1 MSRRIRRVESDSSLE
16 LLLDTI
22 CNTFGG
28 ILFLALLVTILMSQ
42 RTEKL
47 ITNIVEDALQAEM
60 ERLTTE
66 LSSLQEEL
74 SQARKSAETLKKIGA
89 MVSDPEIKR
98 LLNRKEELEQSINRL
113 EKSVTVEIADVSREQ
128 TEVNQATNEIA
139 VAENML
145 NATKLELDKL
155 QAKLEK
161 AIDENSRT
169 AGFPIAQR
177 TRKQQV
183 TVCIKGGRAC
193 FLEKS
198 VHGLLVDDTTQ
209 MDESNS
215 FLNGAKIVPLF
226 ENGISVNKR
235 DSLEAIKNKINEYDE
250 QDNFFR
256 LFIWN
261 DSFDSY
267 QILTDLISERKFGY
281 EVNPMLEGEFLT
293 RGPANARVQ

>member
-47 ITNIVEDALQAEM
+47 ITNPVENALQAEM

-66 LSSLQEEL
+66 LTSLQEEL
-74 SQARKSAETLKKIGA
+74 SQARKSAETLKQIGV
-89 MVSDPEIKR
+89 MISDPEIKR
-98 LLNRKEELEQSINRL
+98 LLNRKEDLEQSLNRL

-128 TEVNQATNEIA
+128 TEVNKATNEIA

-145 NATKLELDKL
+145 SAAKMELDKL
-155 QAKLEK
+155 KERLEK

-193 FLEKS
+193 FLEKR
-198 VHGLLVDDTTQ
+198 VNGLLIDDATQ

-215 FLNGAKIVPLF
+215 FLLGAKIVPLF
-226 ENGISVNKR
+226 ENGISVKKSDR
-235 DSLEAIKNKINEYDE
+235 LEFMKKKLDEYDE
-250 QDNFFR
+250 QESFFR

-261 DSFDSY
+261 DSFESY
-267 QILTDLISERKFGY
+267 QILTDLISGRKFGY